1 MNSHKNQLAW
11 NPSWWCWV
19 GDRGRFVLVKACLN
33 GGTTRRE
40 HLAVPQTPAEL
51 AADADAVAV
60 AAAGA
65 GAIHLHPRDESGA
78 GVLEADAVLAAVG
91 EVQAAVP
98 GVPVGVTTGLWA
110 AGGNSYKRLELVA
123 GWTGPSRPA
132 FASVNMSEP
141 GAAELAALPGELDIA
156 VEAGVWTVADAD
168 TLAGTELAGT
178 GLAGTGLAGTEL
190 AGIGLAGTG
199 LAGIGLAGPGLLRI
213 LIEPQD
219 GSPDGA
225 VALARAIEGALDRHN
240 FTAPRLHH
248 GYGLATWHVLRAA
261 VAMGRYIRIGL
272 EDTVLLADGTPA
284 TSNAELVAAAVAL
297 TVG

>member
-1 MNSHKNQLAW
+1 VNSHKNQLAW

-51 AADADAVAV
+51 AADAVAV

-178 GLAGTGLAGTEL
+178 GLAGTEL
-190 AGIGLAGTG
+190 AGIGLAG
-199 LAGIGLAGPGLLRI
+199 IGLLRI

>member
-1 MNSHKNQLAW
+1 
-11 NPSWWCWV
+11 
-19 GDRGRFVLVKACLN
+19 VLVKACLN

-51 AADADAVAV
+51 AADAVAV

-168 TLAGTELAGT
+168 TLAGTELAG
-178 GLAGTGLAGTEL
+178 
-190 AGIGLAGTG
+190 
-199 LAGIGLAGPGLLRI
+199 IGLAGPGLLRI

>member
-1 MNSHKNQLAW
+1 MGRTLA
-11 NPSWWCWV
+11 V
-19 GDRGRFVLVKACLN
+19 RRERIVLVKACLN

-40 HLAVPQTPAEL
+40 HPAVPQTPAEL
-51 AADADAVAV
+51 AADAIAVV
-60 AAAGA
+60 RAGA
-65 GAIHLHPRDESGA
+65 GAIHIHPRDESGVE
-78 GVLEADAVLAAVG
+78 VLEASAVLAAVG

-123 GWTGPSRPA
+123 GWSGPSKPA

-141 GAAELAALPGELDIA
+141 GAAELAALLGELDIA

-168 TLAGTELAGT
+168 TLAET
-178 GLAGTGLAGTEL
+178 GLADADTLAEAGLADADTLGEAGLVETGLA
-190 AGIGLAGTG
+190 AGLV
-199 LAGIGLAGPGLLRI
+199 RI
-213 LIEPQD
+213 LIEPQ
-219 GSPDGA
+219 GASAEGA
-225 VALARAIEGALDRHN
+225 VALAGRIEAALDRHG

-261 VAMGRYIRIGL
+261 VALGRDIRVGL
-272 EDTVLLADGTPA
+272 EDTVVLADGTPA

-297 TVG
+297 AAG